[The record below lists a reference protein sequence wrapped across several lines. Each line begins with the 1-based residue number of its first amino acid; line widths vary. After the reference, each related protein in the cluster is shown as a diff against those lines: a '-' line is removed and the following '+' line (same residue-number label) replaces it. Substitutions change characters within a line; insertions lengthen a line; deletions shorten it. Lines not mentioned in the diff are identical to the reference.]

1 MALPK
6 EGCKLKEKILEFVE
20 QGRFV
25 EAREELICMNV
36 VDIAQFFEETDKHK
50 LLVMFRILPKEIAS
64 GVFTHMPYELQ
75 RYIIETITDREA
87 KNILDELFLDDT
99 IDFLE
104 EMPANVVKK
113 VLKNSDEDT
122 RKLINQFLNYPENSA
137 GSIMTIEYVDLK
149 REMTVKQAIQHIK
162 KTGIDKE
169 TIDTCYVMNSNRIL
183 EGVVSIRK
191 LILSEDQTLI
201 EDIMETGVLYLN
213 TNDDQEEI
221 AQLFKKYDY
230 LVMPVVDNERRLV
243 GIVTID
249 DIVDVIDRE
258 NTEDFQKMAAMQPS
272 EKEYLKTN
280 ALTLAKHRIPW
291 LLVLM
296 ISATFT
302 GGIIRR
308 YDNAL
313 QSVMI
318 LASFIPMLMDTGG
331 NAGSQSSTLII
342 RGLALGEINLKDII
356 KVLWKELQVSFIIG
370 LTLSSVNFIRI
381 YYIEKV
387 SFLVAMTVN
396 ITLFFT
402 IVLAKVVGGVLPI
415 IAKKMRVDPA
425 IMASPLITTIV
436 DAMALIIYFSTATWL
451 LRI

>member
-356 KVLWKELQVSFIIG
+356 KVLWKELQVSCLIG